1 MGRGEMTP
9 EGVVEGAMATIEAG
23 ADGADLVVLLDE
35 YCAAFV
41 TTDLIQRGTPGMLP
55 SRVWQAARRSS
66 TFAFSRGVAGGGG
79 LAATSARNPAE
90 LSANRCSHRLG

>member
-55 SRVWQAARRSS
+55 SRVCRPRGDPRRLRSLGEWLVEEVS
-66 TFAFSRGVAGGGG
+66 PPLRPETRLNCLRTGVRIG
-79 LAATSARNPAE
+79 
-90 LSANRCSHRLG
+90 